1 MTTDPV
7 VDIASLFCSRLCHD
21 LLSPVGAIGNG
32 LELMAEEDDP
42 AMRARCLELIAEST
56 RTATE
61 KLKFYRLAFGA
72 AGSLGETMD
81 TAELLRAIEGVAG
94 GKVAIAWA
102 VDHRSLGRR
111 AAKVLLNLALIGIDA
126 LPRGGTLTIAAEEA
140 GGGGEVVV
148 RAEGP
153 RIAADALVLSALGGT
168 DPQPTSRN
176 AAAWLAARLAG
187 APGAVQVAEADGV
200 LMLGASLA

>member
-1 MTTDPV
+1 MTDPI

-32 LELMAEEDDP
+32 LELMADEDDP

-56 RTATE
+56 RAATD

-72 AGSLGETMD
+72 AGSFGDQMD
-81 TAELLRAIEGVAG
+81 CPELLRAIEGISG
-94 GKVAIAWA
+94 GKVEIAWA
-102 VDHRSLGRR
+102 VEQRTLARR
-111 AAKVLLNLALIGIDA
+111 TAKVLLNLAILGVDA

-140 GGGGEVVV
+140 GGVGEVVV

-153 RIAADALVLSALGGT
+153 RLAADQQVLSALAGT

-187 APGAVQVAEADGV
+187 PPGAVQVAEQDGV
-200 LMLGASLA
+200 LMLGARLA